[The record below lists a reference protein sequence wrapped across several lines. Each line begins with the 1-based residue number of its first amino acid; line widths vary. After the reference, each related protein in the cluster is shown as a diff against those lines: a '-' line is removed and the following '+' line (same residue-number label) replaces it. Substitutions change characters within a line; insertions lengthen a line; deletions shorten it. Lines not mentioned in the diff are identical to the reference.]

1 MRLGEIK
8 LQRKNSR
15 MINLPVNSKRPIR
28 VGLLV
33 DSFTESRWV
42 FNIIRDIQSSE
53 IAEVCLV
60 IKNDTTSQRQSRFKS
75 YWKNRKYLLYAL
87 YNRLDQFPSLV
98 GEDAFEDIDLTDLL
112 ADVPVLGVQPIMKK
126 FSDWFP
132 PDAIEK
138 IRSYDLDV
146 AISFG
151 FRILRGDAL
160 RIAKHGVWSYHHGDN
175 FVNRGGPPGFWE
187 VMEGSPISGA
197 VLQVLSEDL
206 DNGEVID
213 RSWTRTSDRFSVR
226 GSKNNLYWRSSAFV
240 MRKLRQLYE
249 SGKVASEASVFRPY
263 YNRLHKAPTNAELLP
278 KLCNLYLSY
287 AAAKLRH
294 AFFFDQWWLAYRF
307 RTSPDDPNN
316 SFYRFKN
323 LVPPKDKFWADPFP
337 VKFGEKYFV
346 FFEEYLYKDNKAH
359 ISVIELSKS
368 GVSEPAPVL
377 KRDYHLSYPFVFHWN
392 DRHYMIPETAANKTI
407 EVYACESFPN
417 EWKLETVLFESI
429 AARDA
434 TLFEVDG
441 LWWMFVAIADTDF
454 SDELFL
460 YYSENPF
467 GPWKPHQRNPV
478 KSDVRN
484 SRPAGRPFYWN
495 GDLYRPAQDSS
506 RGYGYGMRINRIVR
520 LTPAEFVEEE
530 VSQVLP
536 QWRKDLRGTHTLN
549 ICDDLT
555 VIDCLVHRRR

>member
-1 MRLGEIK
+1 MT
-8 LQRKNSR
+8 
-15 MINLPVNSKRPIR
+15 NLPVNSKRPVR
-28 VGLLV
+28 VGLLL
-33 DSFTESRWV
+33 DSLTEPKWV

-53 IAEVCLV
+53 IAEVCLI
-60 IKNDTTSQRQSRFKS
+60 IKNETTFQQQSRFKS

-87 YNRLDQFPSLV
+87 YIRVDRFAPLV
-98 GEDAFEDIDLTDLL
+98 GDDAFADVDLTELL

-132 PDAIEK
+132 PAAIEK
-138 IRSYDLDV
+138 IRGYDLDV

-175 FVNRGGPPGFWE
+175 FVNRGGPAGFWE
-187 VMEGSPISGA
+187 VMEGAPISGA
-197 VLQVLSEDL
+197 VLQILSEDL

-213 RSWTRTSDRFSVR
+213 RSWTRTIDRFSVR
-226 GSKNNLYWRSSAFV
+226 GSKNILYWRSSAFV

-249 SGKVASEASVFRPY
+249 SGKVASEAGVFRPY
-263 YNRLHKAPTNAELLP
+263 YNRLYKAPSNTELLP
-278 KLCNLYLSY
+278 KLCKLSLSY
-287 AAAKLRH
+287 AAAKLRY
-294 AFFFDQWWLAYRF
+294 AFFFNQWWLAYRF

-316 SFYRFKN
+316 SFYRFKY

-346 FFEEYLYKDNKAH
+346 FFEEYLYKDDKAH
-359 ISVIELSKS
+359 ISVIELSRS
-368 GVSEPAPVL
+368 GAGEPTPVL
-377 KRDYHLSYPFVFHWN
+377 KRDYHLSYPFVFQWN
-392 DRHYMIPETAANKTI
+392 DRYYMIPETAANKTI

-417 EWKLETVLFESI
+417 EWMLETVLFDGI

-441 LWWMFVAIADTDF
+441 LWWMFVAIADTDS
-454 SDELFL
+454 SDELFV
-460 YYSENPF
+460 YYSETPF
-467 GPWKPHQRNPV
+467 GPWKPHQQNPV

-484 SRPAGRPFYWN
+484 SRPAGRPFYWK

-520 LTPAEFVEEE
+520 LTPSEYIEEE